1 MEKRVVLIKSH
12 EYINLEKLEKKLKD
26 INLTLGE
33 KEGIGNYYSQNY
45 VYSYK
50 HLIYDKNNNIY
61 VTIIIERS
69 SIIPIVQ
76 YDLDFVS
83 KMKYKDMKLLFKSI
97 DKFKSKHIINKLRK
111 INSKGDK

>member
-1 MEKRVVLIKSH
+1 MEKRVVLIKSPGFA
-12 EYINLEKLEKKLKD
+12 NLEKLEKELEDIKL
-26 INLTLGE
+26 ILGE
-33 KEGIGNYYSQNY
+33 KEGVGNYYSQNY
-45 VYSYK
+45 VYSYR
-50 HLIYDKNNNIY
+50 HLVYDKNNNIY
-61 VTIIIERS
+61 ATIIIERS

-111 INSKGDK
+111 INSKGDI